1 MKREKVNKKQLAAA
15 AFAVF
20 FLIMAVC
27 TAVSRAAASMVVPK
41 VTTGK
46 VQEAKAEHSHTGKR
60 NGGQNQRRKP
70 AFPSDRTACRKNS
83 SDRHGGEE
91 REMFCCSM
99 IRTICRKG

>member
-46 VQEAKAEHSHTGKR
+46 VQEGKTEHSHTGKR
-60 NGGQNQRRKP
+60 NGGDQRRKP

-83 SDRHGGEE
+83 SDRHGGE
-91 REMFCCSM
+91 
-99 IRTICRKG
+99 KGRCFAAV